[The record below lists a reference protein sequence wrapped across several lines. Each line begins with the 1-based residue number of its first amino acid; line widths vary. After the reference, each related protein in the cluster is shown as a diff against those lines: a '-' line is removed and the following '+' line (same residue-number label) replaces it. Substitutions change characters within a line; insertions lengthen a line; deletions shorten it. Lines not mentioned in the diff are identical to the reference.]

1 MTAQLALGCMNFGKR
16 TDRPTA
22 LRIIA
27 VALEAGVTHFD
38 TANMYV
44 DGESERIVGAAL
56 RRHRDSVT
64 VASKVGL
71 GRVNGRAEGLSP
83 AAVLAACDASLGRLG
98 IDTIDL
104 YYLHIPDA
112 GAPMEATLE
121 AIATLLASGKIKA
134 WGISNFASWQIL
146 ELMGLADRAGLPRPA
161 VAQQLYNVLVRQL
174 DIEYFAFAARHPIQT
189 TVFNP
194 LAGGVLAGV
203 HRLDSA
209 PAAGTRFDRN
219 ALYQRRYWQAPLFAA
234 VDSLTD
240 VGAEHGLSLIEL
252 AYAFV
257 FQHPGVDSVLVG
269 PATEAHLHAAL
280 QARNVDLPDIARK
293 AIDEVGRAL
302 VGTDARYAR

>member
-16 TDRPTA
+16 TDRATS

-27 VALEAGVTHFD
+27 AALEAGVTHFD

-56 RRHRDSVT
+56 RGCRDSVT
-64 VASKVGL
+64 IASKAGL
-71 GRVNGRAEGLSP
+71 GRVNGRAEGLAP
-83 AAVLAACDASLGRLG
+83 AAVLAACDASLARLR
-98 IDTIDL
+98 IETIDL

-112 GAPMEATLE
+112 ATPLEATLE

-134 WGISNFASWQIL
+134 WGVSNFAAWQIL

-189 TVFNP
+189 AVYNP
-194 LAGGVLAGV
+194 LAGGVLAGG
-203 HRLDSA
+203 HRLDA
-209 PAAGTRFDRN
+209 RPTPGTRFDRN

-234 VDSLTD
+234 VESLTA
-240 VGAEHGLSLIEL
+240 VAAAHGLSLIEL
-252 AYAFV
+252 AYAFL
-257 FQHPGVDSVLVG
+257 FQHPGVDTVLVG
-269 PATEAHLHAAL
+269 PATEAHLLAAL
-280 QARNVDLPDIARK
+280 QARSVGLPETARK

-302 VGTDARYAR
+302 AGTDARYAR